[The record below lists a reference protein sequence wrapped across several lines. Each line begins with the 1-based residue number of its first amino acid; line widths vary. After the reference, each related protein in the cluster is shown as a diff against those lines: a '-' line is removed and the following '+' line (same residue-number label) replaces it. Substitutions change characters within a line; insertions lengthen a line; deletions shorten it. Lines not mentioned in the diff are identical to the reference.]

1 MIDIIYRKLFFLF
14 LLFIFTVIP
23 INIYAGDIPE
33 GLLNSSTATVY
44 IGELKAK
51 SNTDFTFIQKTSIK
65 GNFNQNSKDVVLC
78 SANDINYSDT
88 LKIGRLYLVSYDS
101 TGGISPWILEVD
113 GTEIDTLVIKD
124 DSNMA
129 ERMAEYIH
137 NGSFTN
143 SESKIVEIK
152 ESVISTQ
159 AEVNNIVNK
168 TPDTGKR
175 KVHLNFLI
183 GIIIILLS
191 LIFFIIK
198 KKI

>member
-33 GLLNSSTATVY
+33 GLLSSPTATVY

-51 SNTDFTFIQKTSIK
+51 DDANFTFIQKTSIK
-65 GNFNQNSKDVVLC
+65 GSFSENSEDVVLC

-88 LKIGRLYLVSYDS
+88 LKIGKLYLVSYDS
-101 TGGISPWILEVD
+101 TGGISPWILEVN
-113 GTEIDTLVIKD
+113 GIEIDTLIIKD

-143 SESKIVEIK
+143 SESKIVATI
-152 ESVISTQ
+152 ESVIATQ
-159 AEVNNIVNK
+159 AELNNIVNK
-168 TPDTGKR
+168 THDTGKR

>member
-33 GLLNSSTATVY
+33 GLLSSPTATVY

-51 SNTDFTFIQKTSIK
+51 DDANFTFIQKTSIK
-65 GNFNQNSKDVVLC
+65 GSFSENSEDVVLC

-88 LKIGRLYLVSYDS
+88 LKIGKLYLVSYDS
-101 TGGISPWILEVD
+101 TGGISPWILEVN
-113 GTEIDTLVIKD
+113 GIEIDTLIIKD

-143 SESKIVEIK
+143 SESKIVATI
-152 ESVISTQ
+152 ESVIATQ
-159 AEVNNIVNK
+159 AELNNIVNK
-168 TPDTGKR
+168 THDTGKR

-183 GIIIILLS
+183 GIIIILLG

>member
-33 GLLNSSTATVY
+33 GLLSSPTATVY

-51 SNTDFTFIQKTSIK
+51 DDANFTFIQKTSIK
-65 GNFNQNSKDVVLC
+65 GSFSENSEDVVL
-78 SANDINYSDT
+78 SDINYKGS
-88 LKIGRLYLVSYDS
+88 LKIGKLYLVSYDIK
-101 TGGISPWILEVD
+101 GGISPWILEVN
-113 GTEIDTLVIKD
+113 GIEIDTLIIKD

-129 ERMAEYIH
+129 KRMAEYIH

-143 SESKIVEIK
+143 SESKIVETI

-168 TPDTGKR
+168 TPDTVKR

>member
-33 GLLNSSTATVY
+33 GLLSSPTATVY

-51 SNTDFTFIQKTSIK
+51 DDANFTFIQKTSIK
-65 GNFNQNSKDVVLC
+65 GSFSENSEDVVLC

-101 TGGISPWILEVD
+101 TGGISPWILEVN
-113 GTEIDTLVIKD
+113 GIEIDTLIIKD

-143 SESKIVEIK
+143 SESKIVATI
-152 ESVISTQ
+152 ESVIATQ
-159 AEVNNIVNK
+159 AELNNIVNK
-168 TPDTGKR
+168 THDTGKR

-183 GIIIILLS
+183 GIIIILLG

>member
-33 GLLNSSTATVY
+33 GLLSSPTATVY

-51 SNTDFTFIQKTSIK
+51 DDTNFTFIQKTSIK
-65 GNFNQNSKDVVLC
+65 GNFSENSEDVVL
-78 SANDINYSDT
+78 SDINYKDS
-88 LKIGRLYLVSYDS
+88 LKIGKLYLVSYDIE
-101 TGGISPWILEVD
+101 GGISPWILEVN
-113 GTEIDTLVIKD
+113 GIEIDTLIIKD

-129 ERMAEYIH
+129 ERMSKYIH
-137 NGSFTN
+137 NGSFIN
-143 SESKIVEIK
+143 SESKIVETI
-152 ESVISTQ
+152 ESVIATQ

-168 TPDTGKR
+168 THDTGKR

>member
-33 GLLNSSTATVY
+33 GLLSSPTATVY

-51 SNTDFTFIQKTSIK
+51 DDANFTFIQKTSIK
-65 GNFNQNSKDVVLC
+65 GSFSENSEDVVLC

-88 LKIGRLYLVSYDS
+88 LKIGKLYLVSYDS
-101 TGGISPWILEVD
+101 TGGISPWILEVN
-113 GTEIDTLVIKD
+113 GIEIDTLIIKD

-143 SESKIVEIK
+143 SESKIVATI
-152 ESVISTQ
+152 ESVIATQ
-159 AEVNNIVNK
+159 AELNNIVNK
-168 TPDTGKR
+168 THDTGR
-175 KVHLNFLI
+175 TYA
-183 GIIIILLS
+183 
-191 LIFFIIK
+191 
-198 KKI
+198 

>member
-23 INIYAGDIPE
+23 INIYAGDIPD
-33 GLLNSSTATVY
+33 GLLSSPTATVY

-51 SNTDFTFIQKTSIK
+51 DDANFTFIQKTSIK
-65 GNFNQNSKDVVLC
+65 GNFSENSEDVVL
-78 SANDINYSDT
+78 SDINYKDS
-88 LKIGRLYLVSYDS
+88 LKIGKLYLVSYDIE
-101 TGGISPWILEVD
+101 GGISPWILEVN
-113 GTEIDTLVIKD
+113 GIEIDTLIIKD

-129 ERMAEYIH
+129 ERMSEYIH
-137 NGSFTN
+137 NGSFAN
-143 SESKIVEIK
+143 SESKIVETK
-152 ESVISTQ
+152 ESVIATQ

-168 TPDTGKR
+168 THDTGKR

>member
-1 MIDIIYRKLFFLF
+1 M
-14 LLFIFTVIP
+14 P

-33 GLLNSSTATVY
+33 ALLSSPTATVY

-51 SNTDFTFIQKTSIK
+51 DDANFTFIQKTSIK
-65 GNFNQNSKDVVLC
+65 GSFSENSEDVVL
-78 SANDINYSDT
+78 SNNNDN
-88 LKIGRLYLVSYDS
+88 LKIGKLYLVSYDIK
-101 TGGISPWILEVD
+101 GGISPWILEVN
-113 GTEIDTLVIKD
+113 GIEIDTLIIKD

-143 SESKIVEIK
+143 SKSKIAETI
-152 ESVISTQ
+152 ESVIATQ
-159 AEVNNIVNK
+159 AELNNIVNK
-168 TPDTGKR
+168 AHDTGKR

>member
-1 MIDIIYRKLFFLF
+1 M
-14 LLFIFTVIP
+14 P

-33 GLLNSSTATVY
+33 GLLSSPTATVY

-51 SNTDFTFIQKTSIK
+51 DDTNFTFIQKTSIK
-65 GNFNQNSKDVVLC
+65 GNFSENSEDVVL
-78 SANDINYSDT
+78 SDINYKDS
-88 LKIGRLYLVSYDS
+88 LKIGKLYLVSYDIE
-101 TGGISPWILEVD
+101 GGISPWILEVN
-113 GTEIDTLVIKD
+113 GIEIDTLIIKD

-129 ERMAEYIH
+129 ERMSEYIH
-137 NGSFTN
+137 NGSFAN
-143 SESKIVEIK
+143 SESKIVETI
-152 ESVISTQ
+152 ESVIATQ

-168 TPDTGKR
+168 THDNGKR